1 MGGLGKDLQRA
12 ILGNLPLIGVLYLSE
27 GEKRARGYPAPS
39 KELMRGV
46 VEAALRSGVT
56 QFAASPSG
64 FNELAPIHLEVLRE
78 VSGEEEISL
87 IPCLSVPLRLGGR
100 GLNDYRR
107 WATHL
112 DYESG
117 RFGPQVEE
125 RYLSD
130 PILNFRP
137 AWREGLKAA
146 KAYGLREL
154 EAGLKVDWGSWEA
167 LVSEFSDFD
176 VAWVE
181 AGTEVDLLAISRIDL
196 LGELMDEV
204 RGAGYRVLLGT
215 HHAGATIPIVEE
227 EGVGGLDGYV
237 TPINKLGVMMFPTRA
252 RAEAAVEEA
261 KRRGR
266 LIVCVKPF
274 AGGRIDPREAL
285 AYAYKRADACMVG
298 AATPEEAEENFKLA
312 EELAGWPKPFWA

>member
-1 MGGLGKDLQRA
+1 MGKNLQKA
-12 ILGNLPLIGVLYLSE
+12 ILGNLPLLGVVYLSE
-27 GEKRARGYPAPS
+27 REKKARGYPAPS
-39 KELMRGV
+39 EGLMREV

-64 FNELAPIHLEVLRE
+64 FNELAPAHLKILKE
-78 VSGEEEISL
+78 VSREEEISL
-87 IPCLSVPLRLGGR
+87 IPCLSVPLRLEGR

-112 DYESG
+112 NYESS
-117 RFGPQVEE
+117 RFGALVEE

-137 AWREGLKAA
+137 AWREGLKVARG
-146 KAYGLREL
+146 YGLKEL
-154 EAGLKVDWGSWEA
+154 EGLKVDWGAWEA

-181 AGTEVDLLAISRIDL
+181 AGTEVDLLAISRVDL
-196 LGELMDEV
+196 LGELIDEV

-215 HHAGATIPIVEE
+215 HHAGATIPAVEE
-227 EGVGGLDGYV
+227 ERIGGFDGYV

-252 RAEAAVEEA
+252 RAEAAIEEA
-261 KRRGR
+261 RRRGR

-274 AGGRIDPREAL
+274 AGGRIEPKEAL
-285 AYAYKRADACMVG
+285 AYAYKRADACMLG

-312 EELAGWPKPFWA
+312 EELAGWPKPF